1 MVDYEAFV
9 VEIVPDDSYMV
20 CIDGVFSGT
29 ISDNGTVDD
38 SVVTFESALS
48 CVIELMLASEYEF
61 KQVKQFVSRT
71 YGGGVVRKYVIS
83 IDENV

>member
-38 SVVTFESALS
+38 SVITFESALS
-48 CVIELMLASEYEF
+48 CAIELMLTNEYEF
-61 KQVKQFVSRT
+61 KQIKQFISRT
-71 YGGGVVRKYVIS
+71 YGGVARKYVIS
-83 IDENV
+83 IDENA

>member
-9 VEIVPDDSYMV
+9 VEIVPDNSYMV

-38 SVVTFESALS
+38 SVITFEYALS
-48 CVIELMLASEYEF
+48 CAIELMLTNEYEF
-61 KQVKQFVSRT
+61 KQVKQFISRT
-71 YGGGVVRKYVIS
+71 YGGVARKYVIS
-83 IDENV
+83 IDENA